1 MEDAS
6 GAGEA
11 DWRLTTRKKP
21 DEGSADIG
29 RERGG
34 EWEERKRRRYLSDQE
49 VEQDLTHF

>member
-6 GAGEA
+6 RGGGLE
-11 DWRLTTRKKP
+11 THNKEKP

-34 EWEERKRRRYLSDQE
+34 EREERKRRRYLSDQE
-49 VEQDLTHF
+49 VEQDLTTF